1 MALRICE
8 HCGNAYLDDGEER
21 ETAICLSCSSYID
34 DLYMHAWSFL
44 RDWMSEGGRRRE
56 ITAQQLAAHLRVDVK
71 SIELLVKMGKIQ
83 TKTSSDEN
91 GKKGKAAKD
100 LDVLRKV
107 RKGLRRDSKYS
118 RRS

>member
-1 MALRICE
+1 MALKICE

-21 ETAICLSCSSYID
+21 ETAICLSCSAYMD
-34 DLYMHAWSFL
+34 DLYMQAWSFL
-44 RDWMSEGGRRRE
+44 RDRMSEGGRRRE
-56 ITAQQLAAHLRVDVK
+56 ITALQLAEHLRVDVK

-83 TKTSSDEN
+83 TKTSSGED
-91 GKKGKAAKD
+91 GKKGKTVKD
-100 LDVLRKV
+100 LDILRKV